1 MVRQIQQVTPES
13 PCLHCCKPDWCY
25 RLGELTV
32 CKRDAEPVP
41 GWNATNKRDADGSR
55 YYAPAQL
62 KKSIR
67 PAQQR
72 SWDYPARDGSQLIQV
87 RREDYGDGR
96 KAKIRPWR
104 WTGKEWLSGYEGH
117 VDRADIPV
125 YQLGEVKRAITLG
138 EPVFIVE
145 GEPCADL
152 MRSLGLV
159 ATTNIGG
166 AKKWLQSDSA
176 DLAGASLI
184 LCPDRDEPGLAHME
198 RIAHDFPD
206 AQWLYAFPDSP
217 VWNNPPKSQGLDVAD
232 WIQDHGLTKEDILA
246 TVGSKRRVAAVA
258 RVEPRHRKKQDWT
271 FMDICER
278 IKEIQQ
284 LIDPGER
291 EWEMQT
297 LAHQTGRSVAH
308 LYKVYDRARQNQP
321 AFSLTDAIELLDKS
335 PEKFDWLVAGLL
347 PMATTA
353 LLYAEGGTGKTLL
366 ANSIIKAVTCGQ
378 NWNGF
383 PTRHGKVL
391 LVQTDEPSI
400 VTAQNLKI
408 AGFQASLP
416 PGQLF
421 INYSW
426 QFTQMQQLREAIESH
441 QPVLVVI
448 DSLTSSNRTATVEE
462 KDVEYGRCLYDL
474 RDIAMELGVAILVLH
489 HENKTGGVRG
499 STAIKANV
507 SEVWHLA
514 RNNLLAPTQ
523 RLLDI
528 EKSRA
533 GCSGLFQLQL
543 DVDDYTWQHQGD
555 FDPSQASQDS
565 ERSSPPASLPL
576 KARLLNF
583 LEERPGV
590 PFEVEELVGEFG
602 SNRETVRK
610 TLDRL
615 WRSGLVQTS
624 ERTKPNNNGKGGQTK
639 YKVYLVVDLSQRLET
654 AHNQGLVAGTTIE
667 AALVPGGCPNDNLPI
682 VPATKPAPSGDSVSL
697 GQTDSG
703 IDPTSKT
710 DSQPNIFPSFPAPQS
725 KQPRLVPK
733 PDATPKVSDFVMT
746 PLGQGIV
753 RMTYPNGQF
762 GVELEGGRSFS
773 AWSACEI
780 TVLRFGA

>member
-1 MVRQIQQVTPES
+1 MLRQIQQVTPDE
-13 PCLHCCKPDWCY
+13 PCLHCGKPDWCY

-32 CKRDAEPVP
+32 CKRDAAPAP
-41 GWNATNKRDADGSR
+41 GWEATSKHDADGSR
-55 YYAPAQL
+55 YYAPVES
-62 KKSIR
+62 KKSVR
-67 PAQQR
+67 PPQKR
-72 SWDYPARDGSQLIQV
+72 SWNYPARDGSPLIQV

-104 WTGKEWLSGYEGH
+104 WTGKEWVEGYEGH
-117 VDRADIPV
+117 IDRAEISV
-125 YQLGEVKRAITLG
+125 YQLGEVKRAIASG
-138 EPVFIVE
+138 SPVFIVE
-145 GEPCADL
+145 GEPCADAL
-152 MRSLGLV
+152 RSLGLV

-166 AKKWLQSDSA
+166 AKKWRESDSS
-176 DLAGASLI
+176 DLTGAQVI
-184 LCPDRDEPGLAHME
+184 LCPDRDAPGLAHME
-198 RIAHDFPD
+198 RVAQDFPD
-206 AQWLYAFPDSP
+206 AQWLYAFPASL
-217 VWNNPPKSQGLDVAD
+217 VWNHLPSSQGLDVAD
-232 WIQDHGLTKEDILA
+232 WIQEHGLTKEDILA
-246 TVGSKRRVAAVA
+246 AVGSKRQVSVIDI
-258 RVEPRHRKKQDWT
+258 VGLPRKKKQDWT
-271 FMDICER
+271 FMDICSR
-278 IKEIQQ
+278 INEIQQ
-284 LIDPGER
+284 LSDPGER

-308 LYKVYDRARQNQP
+308 LYKVYDTARQNQP
-321 AFSLTDAIELLDKS
+321 AFSLTDAVELLDKS

-366 ANSIIKAVTCGQ
+366 ANSIIQAVTCGQ

-421 INYSW
+421 INSNW

-441 QPVLVVI
+441 RPVLVVI

-462 KDVEYGRCLYDL
+462 KDVEYARCLYDL

-514 RNNLLAPTQ
+514 RNSILAPTQ

-528 EKSRA
+528 EKSRS

-543 DVDDYTWQHQGD
+543 DVDDYTWHHQGE
-555 FDPSQASQDS
+555 FDPSQAGQES
-565 ERSSPPASLPL
+565 ESSRPPASLPL

-615 WRSGLVQTS
+615 WRSGLVQTE

-639 YKVYLVVDLSQRLET
+639 YKVYLVADLSQRLET
-654 AHNQGLVAGTTIE
+654 AQHQDLVAGTTLE
-667 AALVPGGCPNDNLPI
+667 AALGQGGCPNDNLPI
-682 VPATKPAPSGDSVSL
+682 VPATKPAPSEDSVSL

-710 DSQPNIFPSFPAPQS
+710 DSQPNIFPSLPAPQS

-733 PDATPKVSDFVMT
+733 PGATPKVGDFVMT

-753 RMTYPNGQF
+753 RLTYPNGQF

-773 AWSACEI
+773 AWPASEI
-780 TVLRFGA
+780 TVLSFS

>member
-1 MVRQIQQVTPES
+1 MIRQIQQVTPES
-13 PCLHCCKPDWCY
+13 PCIHCGKPDWCY

-32 CKRDAEPVP
+32 CKRDVEPAT
-41 GWNATNKRDADGSR
+41 GWEATSKRDADGSR
-55 YYAPAQL
+55 YYAPQAQ

-67 PAQQR
+67 PAQKR
-72 SWDYPARDGSQLIQV
+72 SWDYPARDGSPLIQV

-104 WTGKEWLSGYEGH
+104 WTGEEWSEGYEGH
-117 VDRADIPV
+117 VDRAEIPV
-125 YQLGEVKRAITLG
+125 YQLSEVKRAVASG

-145 GEPCADL
+145 GEPCADAL
-152 MRSLGLV
+152 ISLGLV

-166 AKKWLQSDSA
+166 SKKWRESDSS
-176 DLAGASLI
+176 DLDGASLV

-198 RIAHDFPD
+198 HIAQDFPD
-206 AQWLYAFPDSP
+206 AQWLYAFPETP
-217 VWNNPPKSQGLDVAD
+217 VWNNLPKSQGLDVAD
-232 WIQDHGLTKEDILA
+232 WIRDYGLTREDILA
-246 TVGSKRRVAAVA
+246 AVGSKRQISLINIDKPPQKEKQTFTFSEVCSRV
-258 RVEPRHRKKQDWT
+258 Q
-271 FMDICER
+271 
-278 IKEIQQ
+278 EIQQ
-284 LIDPGER
+284 MIDPGER

-297 LAHQTGRSVAH
+297 LAKQTGRSVTQLA
-308 LYKVYDRARQNQP
+308 KAYDMALRNQP
-321 AFSLTDAIELLDKS
+321 AFELTDALDLLSKS
-335 PEKFDWLVAGLL
+335 PDKFDWLVAGLL

-383 PTRHGKVL
+383 PTKQGKVL
-391 LVQTDEPSI
+391 LMQTDEPSI

-421 INYSW
+421 ICTQW
-426 QFTQMQQLREAIESH
+426 QFTQMQQLREAITTH
-441 QPVLVVI
+441 KPVLVVI

-514 RNNLLAPTQ
+514 RNNILAPTQ

-528 EKSRA
+528 EKSRS

-543 DVDDYTWQHQGD
+543 DVDDYTWQHQGE
-555 FDPSQASQDS
+555 FEPSQAGQDS
-565 ERSSPPASLPL
+565 ERGRPLASLPL

-583 LEERPGV
+583 LEERPGI
-590 PFEVEELVGEFG
+590 PFEVEELVSEFG
-602 SNRETVRK
+602 GTPGAMRK
-610 TLDRL
+610 VLTAL
-615 WRSGLVQTS
+615 WRAGIIEFQ
-624 ERTKPNNNGKGGQTK
+624 ERTKPAGKGTTK
-639 YKVYLVVDLSQRLET
+639 YKVYLFAELDQRSEVPSSKGSSADPRLDEAVIQDERIDAKKEVDQCSEPLSHNDLE
-654 AHNQGLVAGTTIE
+654 AVI
-667 AALVPGGCPNDNLPI
+667 
-682 VPATKPAPSGDSVSL
+682 
-697 GQTDSG
+697 QTDQRT
-703 IDPTSKT
+703 DPISAS
-710 DSQPNIFPSFPAPQS
+710 DSQQTIFPTQPVPQS
-725 KQPRLVPK
+725 KESRLVPK
-733 PDATPKVSDFVMT
+733 PGVALKVGDTVMT

-753 RMTYPNGQF
+753 RMTYPDGRF
-762 GVELEGGRSFS
+762 GVALEGGRSFS
-773 AWSACEI
+773 AWSASEI
-780 TVLRFGA
+780 TVLGFS

>member
-1 MVRQIQQVTPES
+1 MVRQIQQVTPAF
-13 PCLHCCKPDWCY
+13 PCLHCGKPDWCY
-25 RLGELTV
+25 RLGDLTI
-32 CKRDAEPVP
+32 CKRDAAPAP
-41 GWNATNKRDADGSR
+41 GWEATSKHDADGSR
-55 YYAPAQL
+55 YYAPVQS
-62 KKSIR
+62 KKSVR
-67 PAQQR
+67 PPQKR
-72 SWDYPARDGSQLIQV
+72 SWNYPDRDGSPLIQV

-104 WTGKEWLSGYEGH
+104 WTGKEWVEGYEGH
-117 VDRADIPV
+117 LDRVEIPV
-125 YQLGEVKRAITLG
+125 YQLDEVKRAIASG
-138 EPVFIVE
+138 SPVFIVE
-145 GEPCADL
+145 GEPCADAL
-152 MRSLGLV
+152 RSLGLE

-166 AKKWLQSDSA
+166 AKKWRESDSA
-176 DLAGASLI
+176 DITGAQVI
-184 LCPDRDEPGLAHME
+184 LCPDRDAPGLAHME
-198 RIAHDFPD
+198 RIAQDFPN
-206 AQWLYAFPDSP
+206 AQWLYAFPDSS
-217 VWNNPPKSQGLDVAD
+217 VWNNPPSSQGLDVAD
-232 WIQDHGLTKEDILA
+232 WIQEQGLTKEDILA
-246 TVGSKRRVAAVA
+246 NVGSKRRGAAVDL
-258 RVEPRHRKKQDWT
+258 VEPPRKKKQDWT
-271 FMDICER
+271 FMDICSR
-278 IKEIQQ
+278 INEIQQ

-308 LYKVYDRARQNQP
+308 LYKVYDTARQNQP
-321 AFSLTDAIELLDKS
+321 AFDLTDAVELLSKS
-335 PEKFDWLVAGLL
+335 PDKFDWLVAGLL

-366 ANSIIKAVTCGQ
+366 ANSIIQAVTCGQ

-391 LVQTDEPSI
+391 LMQTDEPSI

-408 AGFQASLP
+408 AGFPASLP

-421 INYSW
+421 INSNW
-426 QFTQMQQLREAIESH
+426 QFTQMQQLRDAITTH
-441 QPVLVVI
+441 KPVLVVI

-462 KDVEYGRCLYDL
+462 KDVEYARCLYDL

-489 HENKTGGVRG
+489 HENTTGGVRG

-514 RNNLLAPTQ
+514 RNNILAPTQ

-528 EKSRA
+528 EKSRS

-555 FDPSQASQDS
+555 FDPSQAGQES
-565 ERSSPPASLPL
+565 ESSRPPASLPL

-639 YKVYLVVDLSQRLET
+639 YKVYLVADLSQRLET
-654 AHNQGLVAGTTIE
+654 AQHQDLVAGTTIE
-667 AALVPGGCPNDNLPI
+667 AALGQGGCPNDNLPI
-682 VPATKPAPSGDSVSL
+682 VPATKPAPREDSVSL

-703 IDPTSKT
+703 IDPTSKI
-710 DSQPNIFPSFPAPQS
+710 DSQPNIFPSLPAPQS

-733 PDATPKVSDFVMT
+733 PGATPKVGDFVMT

-753 RMTYPNGQF
+753 RLTYPNGQF

-773 AWSACEI
+773 AWPASEI
-780 TVLRFGA
+780 TVLRLS

>member
-1 MVRQIQQVTPES
+1 M
-13 PCLHCCKPDWCY
+13 
-25 RLGELTV
+25 
-32 CKRDAEPVP
+32 
-41 GWNATNKRDADGSR
+41 
-55 YYAPAQL
+55 
-62 KKSIR
+62 
-67 PAQQR
+67 
-72 SWDYPARDGSQLIQV
+72 
-87 RREDYGDGR
+87 
-96 KAKIRPWR
+96 
-104 WTGKEWLSGYEGH
+104 
-117 VDRADIPV
+117 
-125 YQLGEVKRAITLG
+125 
-138 EPVFIVE
+138 
-145 GEPCADL
+145 
-152 MRSLGLV
+152 
-159 ATTNIGG
+159 
-166 AKKWLQSDSA
+166 
-176 DLAGASLI
+176 
-184 LCPDRDEPGLAHME
+184 
-198 RIAHDFPD
+198 
-206 AQWLYAFPDSP
+206 
-217 VWNNPPKSQGLDVAD
+217 AD
-232 WIQDHGLTKEDILA
+232 WIKEHGLTKEDILA
-246 TVGSKRRVAAVA
+246 NVGSKRQAPAVDI
-258 RVEPRHRKKQDWT
+258 VELPRKKKQDWT
-271 FMDICER
+271 FMDICSR

-284 LIDPGER
+284 LSDPGER

-308 LYKVYDRARQNQP
+308 LYKVYDTARQNQP
-321 AFSLTDAIELLDKS
+321 AFALTDAVEVLSKS

-391 LVQTDEPSI
+391 LLQTDEPAI

-462 KDVEYGRCLYDL
+462 KDVEYARCLYDL

-565 ERSSPPASLPL
+565 ERERPPASLPL

-590 PFEVEELVGEFG
+590 PFEVEELISEFG

-624 ERTKPNNNGKGGQTK
+624 ERTKSAGKGTTK
-639 YKVYLVVDLSQRLET
+639 YKVYLVADLSQRLEPT
-654 AHNQGLVAGTTIE
+654 PSQGLGAGTTS
-667 AALVPGGCPNDNLPI
+667 I
-682 VPATKPAPSGDSVSL
+682 VAL
-697 GQTDSG
+697 GQTTCPSASETLVPAPKPSPTKDLEALGQNGSG
-703 IDPTSKT
+703 TPPQNFDV
-710 DSQPNIFPSFPAPQS
+710 QPGIFSAQPAPQS
-725 KQPRLVPK
+725 KESRLVPK
-733 PDATPKVSDFVMT
+733 PGVAPKVGDAVMT

-753 RMTYPNGQF
+753 RMTYPDGQF
-762 GVELEGGRSFS
+762 GVDLEGGRSFS
-773 AWSACEI
+773 AWSASEI
-780 TVLRFGA
+780 TVLRFS

>member
-1 MVRQIQQVTPES
+1 M
-13 PCLHCCKPDWCY
+13 
-25 RLGELTV
+25 
-32 CKRDAEPVP
+32 
-41 GWNATNKRDADGSR
+41 
-55 YYAPAQL
+55 
-62 KKSIR
+62 
-67 PAQQR
+67 
-72 SWDYPARDGSQLIQV
+72 
-87 RREDYGDGR
+87 RREDYGDER

-125 YQLGEVKRAITLG
+125 YQLGEVKKAIASG
-138 EPVFIVE
+138 SPVFIVE
-145 GEPCADL
+145 GEPCADAL
-152 MRSLGLV
+152 RSLGLV

-166 AKKWLQSDSA
+166 SKKWRESDSA

-184 LCPDRDEPGLAHME
+184 LVPDRDEPGLAHME

-217 VWNNPPKSQGLDVAD
+217 VWNNLPSSQGLDVAD
-232 WIQDHGLTKEDILA
+232 WIKSHGLTKEDILA
-246 TVGSKRRVAAVA
+246 TVGSKRRGPAVA

-284 LIDPGER
+284 LSDPGER

-321 AFSLTDAIELLDKS
+321 AFSLTDAVEVLDKS

-347 PMATTA
+347 LMATTA

-426 QFTQMQQLREAIESH
+426 QFTQMQQLREAISSYK
-441 QPVLVVI
+441 PVLVVI

-462 KDVEYGRCLYDL
+462 KDVEYARCLYDL

-528 EKSRA
+528 KKSRA

-543 DVDDYTWQHQGD
+543 D
-555 FDPSQASQDS
+555 
-565 ERSSPPASLPL
+565 
-576 KARLLNF
+576 
-583 LEERPGV
+583 
-590 PFEVEELVGEFG
+590 
-602 SNRETVRK
+602 
-610 TLDRL
+610 
-615 WRSGLVQTS
+615 
-624 ERTKPNNNGKGGQTK
+624 
-639 YKVYLVVDLSQRLET
+639 
-654 AHNQGLVAGTTIE
+654 
-667 AALVPGGCPNDNLPI
+667 
-682 VPATKPAPSGDSVSL
+682 
-697 GQTDSG
+697 
-703 IDPTSKT
+703 
-710 DSQPNIFPSFPAPQS
+710 
-725 KQPRLVPK
+725 
-733 PDATPKVSDFVMT
+733 
-746 PLGQGIV
+746 
-753 RMTYPNGQF
+753 
-762 GVELEGGRSFS
+762 
-773 AWSACEI
+773 
-780 TVLRFGA
+780 

>member
-1 MVRQIQQVTPES
+1 MVKQIQQVTPES
-13 PCLHCCKPDWCY
+13 LCIHCGKPDWCY

-32 CKRDAEPVP
+32 CKRDAEPAN
-41 GWNATNKRDADGSR
+41 GWEATSKRDADGSR
-55 YYAPAQL
+55 YYAPAQQ
-62 KKSIR
+62 KKLIR
-67 PAQQR
+67 PAQKR
-72 SWDYPARDGSQLIQV
+72 SWDYPARTGVPLIQV

-125 YQLGEVKRAITLG
+125 YQLGEVKRTIASGSPI
-138 EPVFIVE
+138 FIVE
-145 GEPCADL
+145 GESCADL

-166 AKKWLQSDSA
+166 SKKWRDSDSA
-176 DLAGASLI
+176 DLAGAKVI
-184 LCPDRDEPGLAHME
+184 LVPDRDEPGLAHME
-198 RIAHDFPD
+198 RIACDFPD
-206 AQWLYAFPDSP
+206 AQWLYAFPDSL
-217 VWNNPPKSQGLDVAD
+217 VWNNLPKSQGLDVAD
-232 WIQDHGLTKEDILA
+232 WIKDHGLTKEDILA
-246 TVGSKRRVAAVA
+246 SVGSKRQVPAVDI
-258 RVEPRHRKKQDWT
+258 VELPRKKKQDWT
-271 FMDICER
+271 FMDICSR

-321 AFSLTDAIELLDKS
+321 AFALTDAIDLLDKS

-383 PTRHGKVL
+383 PTKQGKVL
-391 LVQTDEPSI
+391 LLQTDEPAI

-426 QFTQMQQLREAIESH
+426 QFTQMQQLREAIESYK
-441 QPVLVVI
+441 PVLVVI

-462 KDVEYGRCLYDL
+462 KDVEYARCLYDL

-514 RNNLLAPTQ
+514 RNSLLAPTQ

-555 FDPSQASQDS
+555 FDPSQVGQDS
-565 ERSSPPASLPL
+565 AHERPSASLPL

-590 PFEVEELVGEFG
+590 PFEVEELISEFG

-654 AHNQGLVAGTTIE
+654 AQNQGLVAGTTIE
-667 AALVPGGCPNDNLPI
+667 AALVQGGCPNDNLPI
-682 VPATKPAPSGDSVSL
+682 VPATKPAPSEDSVSL
-697 GQTDSG
+697 GQTNSG

-710 DSQPNIFPSFPAPQS
+710 DSQQNIFPTPSVSQS
-725 KQPRLVPK
+725 KESQLVPK
-733 PDATPKVSDFVMT
+733 PGVVPKVGDAVMT

-753 RMTYPNGQF
+753 RMTYPDGQF
-762 GVELEGGRSFS
+762 GVDLEGGRSFT
-773 AWSACEI
+773 AWPASEI
-780 TVLRFGA
+780 TVLRFS

>member
-1 MVRQIQQVTPES
+1 MVRQIQQVTPAF
-13 PCLHCCKPDWCY
+13 PCLHCGKPDWCY
-25 RLGELTV
+25 RLGDLTI
-32 CKRDAEPVP
+32 CKRDAAPAP
-41 GWNATNKRDADGSR
+41 GWEATSKHDADGSR
-55 YYAPAQL
+55 YYAPVQS
-62 KKSIR
+62 KKSVR
-67 PAQQR
+67 PPQKR
-72 SWDYPARDGSQLIQV
+72 SWNYPDRDGSPLIQV

-104 WTGKEWLSGYEGH
+104 WTGKEWVEGYEGH
-117 VDRADIPV
+117 LDRVEIPV
-125 YQLGEVKRAITLG
+125 YQLDEVKRAIASG
-138 EPVFIVE
+138 SPVFIVE
-145 GEPCADL
+145 GEPCADAL
-152 MRSLGLV
+152 RSLGLE

-166 AKKWLQSDSA
+166 AKKWRESDSA
-176 DLAGASLI
+176 DITGAQVI
-184 LCPDRDEPGLAHME
+184 LCPDRDAPGLAHME
-198 RIAHDFPD
+198 RIAQDFPN
-206 AQWLYAFPDSP
+206 AQWLYAFPDSS
-217 VWNNPPKSQGLDVAD
+217 VWNNPPSSQGLDVAD
-232 WIQDHGLTKEDILA
+232 WIQEQGLTKEDILA
-246 TVGSKRRVAAVA
+246 NVGSKRRGAAVDL
-258 RVEPRHRKKQDWT
+258 VEPPRKKKQDWT
-271 FMDICER
+271 FMDICSR
-278 IKEIQQ
+278 INEIQQ

-308 LYKVYDRARQNQP
+308 LYKVYDTARQNQP
-321 AFSLTDAIELLDKS
+321 AFELTDAVELLSKS
-335 PEKFDWLVAGLL
+335 PDKFDWLVAGLL

-366 ANSIIKAVTCGQ
+366 ANSIIQAVTCGQ

-391 LVQTDEPSI
+391 LMQTDEPSI

-408 AGFQASLP
+408 AGFPASLP

-421 INYSW
+421 INSNW
-426 QFTQMQQLREAIESH
+426 QFTQMQQLRDALESH
-441 QPVLVVI
+441 RPVLVVI

-462 KDVEYGRCLYDL
+462 KDVEYARCLYDL

-514 RNNLLAPTQ
+514 RNSILAPTQ

-528 EKSRA
+528 EKSRS

-555 FDPSQASQDS
+555 FDPSQAGQES
-565 ERSSPPASLPL
+565 ESSRPPASLPL

-639 YKVYLVVDLSQRLET
+639 YKVYLVADLSQRLET
-654 AHNQGLVAGTTIE
+654 AQHQDLVAGTTIE
-667 AALVPGGCPNDNLPI
+667 AALGQGGCPNDNLPI
-682 VPATKPAPSGDSVSL
+682 VPATKPAPREDSVSL

-703 IDPTSKT
+703 IDPTSKI
-710 DSQPNIFPSFPAPQS
+710 DSQPNIFPSLPAPQS

-733 PDATPKVSDFVMT
+733 PGATPKVGDFVMT

-753 RMTYPNGQF
+753 RLTYPNGQF

-773 AWSACEI
+773 AWPASEI
-780 TVLRFGA
+780 TVLRLS